1 VTARQQETTITTK
14 SIEPD
19 NVTGLRQWRVY
30 ADGEPIG
37 VMVEADNQI
46 IASGGRWRHYKTPR
60 FIAFIN
66 PTGEAGRCT
75 WCDDRLHRT
84 QRAAQN
90 ALADALAGGAS

>member
-19 NVTGLRQWRVY
+19 NVTGLRQWRVC

-37 VMVEADNQI
+37 VMVEQKWIVDRRGYR
-46 IASGGRWRHYKTPR
+46 SYRTPR
-60 FIAFIN
+60 FLAYIN
-66 PTGEAGRCT
+66 PTGEANRCT

-84 QRAAQN
+84 QRAALS
-90 ALADALAGGAS
+90 ALAEAFAAGAS